1 MAEYVLVE
9 NGSVVETHDF
19 LPKSWR
25 NVSGLNLLANEVPA
39 LIALGWYPVVK
50 QTVSYNSDTQ
60 RVVRHDYVIN
70 QDSVTEIPV
79 VEDKPPEETHSDELK
94 KEFFML
100 DLRRQRNQLLA
111 DSDWTQLP
119 DCVLSEEKKEQYRFY
134 RQLLRDLPNQYIGA
148 SFQNLTLM
156 NITWPD
162 LPL

>member
-94 KEFFML
+94 KGIFYVRF
-100 DLRRQRNQLLA
+100 
-111 DSDWTQLP
+111 
-119 DCVLSEEKKEQYRFY
+119 EKTKKSA
-134 RQLLRDLPNQYIGA
+134 I
-148 SFQNLTLM
+148 S
-156 NITWPD
+156 
-162 LPL
+162 

>member
-1 MAEYVLVE
+1 
-9 NGSVVETHDF
+9 
-19 LPKSWR
+19 
-25 NVSGLNLLANEVPA
+25 
-39 LIALGWYPVVK
+39 
-50 QTVSYNSDTQ
+50 
-60 RVVRHDYVIN
+60 
-70 QDSVTEIPV
+70 
-79 VEDKPPEETHSDELK
+79 
-94 KEFFML
+94 ML